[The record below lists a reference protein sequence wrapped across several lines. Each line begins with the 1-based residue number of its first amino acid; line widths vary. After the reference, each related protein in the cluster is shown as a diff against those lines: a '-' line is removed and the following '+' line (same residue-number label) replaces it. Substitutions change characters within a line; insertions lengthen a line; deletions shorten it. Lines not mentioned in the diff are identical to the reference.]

1 MLARRSIAG
10 VFHGSPSFLIVQS
23 LFKLD
28 SEAPLKETSPTVF
41 AQSFFKRISS
51 QSDSF
56 NANVGSLIS
65 ETQSKSMVGS
75 TPYVDIPQP
84 LPKRKRKP
92 LITPIKELIRR
103 ARKVREMNQDVT
115 ERVLQRPENGLLV
128 RRLVPVAHQ
137 VYQAKTALYEGVA
150 KLVDV
155 IPVQACRNCSEVHI
169 GSQGHQLKTC
179 EGPMSCSSKKH
190 VWRKGTVDDILV
202 TVESFHLYD
211 RVGRAVTHKE
221 RFMVDRLP
229 AIIELCIQ
237 AGLDLP
243 DFPTKRRA
251 YPVYMVAGKIVDFEK
266 CSPPKDSNS
275 MDVDEDF
282 ESRDFWD
289 SKKQPKRDE
298 SPLSTAEDIQR
309 MAQQTLEAWEDMKSG
324 ARKLMEKYAVKTCA
338 YCPEVQVGPKGHR
351 ARICQ
356 AHKHQWRDG
365 QHGWQEATFDDL
377 IPPKYVW
384 HVRDP
389 NGPPLENKLRK
400 YYGMAP
406 AVVEL
411 CVQGGA
417 TVPDEYK
424 SMMRLDVTIPDFEE
438 IKFVA

>member
-75 TPYVDIPQP
+75 TPYVDIPKP

-155 IPVQACRNCSEVHI
+155 IPVQACR
-169 GSQGHQLKTC
+169 
-179 EGPMSCSSKKH
+179 
-190 VWRKGTVDDILV
+190 
-202 TVESFHLYD
+202 
-211 RVGRAVTHKE
+211 
-221 RFMVDRLP
+221 
-229 AIIELCIQ
+229 
-237 AGLDLP
+237 
-243 DFPTKRRA
+243 
-251 YPVYMVAGKIVDFEK
+251 
-266 CSPPKDSNS
+266 
-275 MDVDEDF
+275 
-282 ESRDFWD
+282 
-289 SKKQPKRDE
+289 
-298 SPLSTAEDIQR
+298 
-309 MAQQTLEAWEDMKSG
+309 
-324 ARKLMEKYAVKTCA
+324 
-338 YCPEVQVGPKGHR
+338 
-351 ARICQ
+351 
-356 AHKHQWRDG
+356 
-365 QHGWQEATFDDL
+365 
-377 IPPKYVW
+377 
-384 HVRDP
+384 
-389 NGPPLENKLRK
+389 
-400 YYGMAP
+400 
-406 AVVEL
+406 
-411 CVQGGA
+411 
-417 TVPDEYK
+417 
-424 SMMRLDVTIPDFEE
+424 
-438 IKFVA
+438 

>member
-1 MLARRSIAG
+1 MLAG
-10 VFHGSPSFLIVQS
+10 VFHGSPSFLIVHT
-23 LFKLD
+23 LVKLD
-28 SEAPLKETSPTVF
+28 LKATLKETSPTVF
-41 AQSFFKRISS
+41 AHFFYRKISK
-51 QSDSF
+51 QADSL
-56 NANVGSLIS
+56 NANVGPLIS

-75 TPYVDIPQP
+75 TPYVDVPKP
-84 LPKRKRKP
+84 LSKRERKP
-92 LITPIKELIRR
+92 FVTPIKDLIRR
-103 ARKVREMNQDVT
+103 ARKVRVMNQDVT

-128 RRLVPVAHQ
+128 RRLVPVSHQ
-137 VYQAKTALYEGVA
+137 VYQAKTDLYEGVA

-155 IPVQACRNCSEVHI
+155 IPVKACGNCPEMHV
-169 GSQGHQLKTC
+169 GSLGHQLKTC

-202 TVESFHLYD
+202 TVQSFHLYD

-221 RFMVDRLP
+221 RFMADRLP
-229 AIIELCIQ
+229 AIVELCIQ

-243 DFPTKRRA
+243 EFPTKRRA

-266 CSPPKDSNS
+266 CSPPKDSKS
-275 MDVDEDF
+275 VDVDEDF
-282 ESRDFWD
+282 ESHDFWD

-298 SPLSTAEDIQR
+298 SPLSTAEEIQR
-309 MAQQTLEAWEDMKSG
+309 MSQKTLQAWQDMKSG
-324 ARKLMEKYAVKTCA
+324 ARKLMEKYPVKTCA

-356 AHKHQWRDG
+356 AHKHQFRDG
-365 QHGWQEATFDDL
+365 QHGWQEATLDDL

-389 NGPPLENKLRK
+389 NGPPLENKLKK

-438 IKFVA
+438 TKFVA